1 VLKNLRRKWKF
12 FPQLPQIE
20 KRGRKIAA
28 TFSQSNHSHMTLQEL
43 FDYFSANPAALL
55 LFFLGIPLTALLS
68 NVMGRGEG
76 HLSPWKYLYSVLVFL
91 ACVPGIFAAA
101 LAVYLFLFERG
112 NSIFN
117 VNLLTQVLPIV
128 SMIATLAI
136 VRRNAPFEHIP
147 GFGKLSSLMLMIGAV
162 FILMYFLNRLHLV
175 AWVQVPVHYLL
186 FIIGGL
192 LLAFRFGLK
201 ALIS

>member
-1 VLKNLRRKWKF
+1 
-12 FPQLPQIE
+12 
-20 KRGRKIAA
+20 
-28 TFSQSNHSHMTLQEL
+28 MTLQEL

-55 LFFLGIPLTALLS
+55 LFFLGVPLTALLA

-76 HLSPWKYLYSVLVFL
+76 HLSPWKYLYSALVFL

-117 VNLLTQVLPIV
+117 ANLLTQVLPII

-136 VRRNAPFEHIP
+136 VRRNAPFEYIP

-162 FILMYFLNRLHLV
+162 FILMFFLSRLHIV
-175 AWVQVPVHYLL
+175 AWVNVPVQYLL
-186 FIIGGL
+186 LIIVGL
-192 LLAFRFGLK
+192 LLAFRFAFK
-201 ALIS
+201 SLIS

>member
-1 VLKNLRRKWKF
+1 
-12 FPQLPQIE
+12 
-20 KRGRKIAA
+20 
-28 TFSQSNHSHMTLQEL
+28 MTLQEL

-55 LFFLGIPLTALLS
+55 LFFLGIPLTALLA

-101 LAVYLFLFERG
+101 LAAYLFLFERG

-117 VNLLTQVLPIV
+117 ANLLTQVLPIV

-162 FILMYFLNRLHLV
+162 FILMYFLSRLHIV
-175 AWVQVPVHYLL
+175 AWVNVPVHYLL
-186 FIIGGL
+186 LIIGGL
-192 LLAFRFGLK
+192 LLAFRFAFK
-201 ALIS
+201 SLIS